1 MSDRRTDIETRA
13 AWNRDGRFVDHFVS
27 RDWRFSLGIDTRT
40 GGLYL
45 ATPISGRMAAVEFE
59 AWFAISAEE
68 HERFRADPSSAGTL
82 LELCRMGRADDR
94 RILENVT

>member
-1 MSDRRTDIETRA
+1 MSDHGTDICARA
-13 AWNRDGRFVDHFVS
+13 AWNRDGRFVDHLVN
-27 RDWRFSLGIDTRT
+27 RDWRFSLGIDTKT

-59 AWFAISAEE
+59 AWFSITAEE
-68 HERFRADPSSAGTL
+68 HERFRADPSAAGPL

-94 RILENVT
+94 RILEIVT